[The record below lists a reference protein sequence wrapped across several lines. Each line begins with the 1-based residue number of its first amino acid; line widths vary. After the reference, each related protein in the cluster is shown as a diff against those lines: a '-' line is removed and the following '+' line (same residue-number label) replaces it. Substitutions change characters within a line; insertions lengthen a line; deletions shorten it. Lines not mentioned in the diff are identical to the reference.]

1 MYIIFIEGGQEI
13 NPPIYQMKYNVKKQE
28 TNDILLLEEFNNQVS
43 WFRGEISATTDGT
56 SHDAEA
62 YDKKGRKTI
71 IEHKQRKG
79 NTDLYIHKYG
89 TVLVEPLKIA
99 HMSKLQAVSGH
110 SINQQRLY
118 INYTDDGVIVFN
130 MNERHHMEYYPN
142 HHHYDPIEGC
152 YKDEDRIGIPVD
164 EAIIY
169 IKQNGKYIRYE
180 G

>member
-1 MYIIFIEGGQEI
+1 MKQSNINVNQQES
-13 NPPIYQMKYNVKKQE
+13 
-28 TNDILLLEEFNNQVS
+28 NDMALLGEFNNQMN
-43 WFRGEISATTDGT
+43 WFVGEISATTNGT

-62 YDKKGRKTI
+62 YDTKGRKTI
-71 IEHKQRKG
+71 IEHKERKG
-79 NTDLYIHKYG
+79 KTDLYITKYG

-118 INYTDDGVIVFN
+118 INYTDDGVIIFN
-130 MNERHHMEYYPN
+130 MNERHHMEYYPS
-142 HHHYDPIEGC
+142 HHHFDPIDGC
-152 YKDEDRIGIPVD
+152 YKDEDRFGIPVA

-169 IKQNGKYIRYE
+169 KKIDGRYIRYE

>member
-1 MYIIFIEGGQEI
+1 MKQSKINVNEQES
-13 NPPIYQMKYNVKKQE
+13 
-28 TNDILLLEEFNNQVS
+28 NDMTLLGEFNNQMN
-43 WFRGEISATTDGT
+43 WFVGEISATTNGT

-62 YDKKGRKTI
+62 YDTKGRKTI
-71 IEHKQRKG
+71 IEHKERKG
-79 NTDLYIHKYG
+79 NTDLYITKYG

-118 INYTDDGVIVFN
+118 INYTDDGVIIFN

-142 HHHYDPIEGC
+142 HHHFDPIDGC
-152 YKDEDRIGIPVD
+152 YKDEDRFGIPVD

-169 IKQNGKYIRYE
+169 KKIDGKYRKF
-180 G
+180 